1 MKLHQWFDDP
11 STVLVSRIPVGSA
24 PTGEQFRRASVEAL
38 EAIGLELSNERVVI
52 KPNVTIGEKFADPGS
67 GITTHPMF
75 VLGIGEYLLGHGA
88 QKGGISI
95 LEDPRNTDDD
105 STRHWRGTGYPEV
118 ASQIDAVLRSPSST
132 TCVTKSVPH
141 PRAAHELSVSR
152 VATDPESILI
162 NVPKLKT
169 HNLAITTLCLKNLM
183 GVVHAPDRHYC
194 RQAWLEIPEHER
206 APPEPADG
214 WFDCRLHERWQEG
227 LACRL
232 IDTAQVVTPHL
243 NLVEGVV
250 GRDGTGFRNGINYPI
265 GISIAGTNM
274 AAVDT
279 VASYIM
285 GFDPA
290 SIVYLRL
297 AGSAGLGPTTM
308 DRIRVFV
315 TEDRELTRCTDVSRL
330 RVAPPFRV
338 ISRMPGAD

>member
-1 MKLHQWFDDP
+1 MRFHQWFDDP
-11 STVLVSRIPVGSA
+11 STVLVSRIPVKAA
-24 PTGEQFRRASVEAL
+24 PAGDEFRRASVQAL
-38 EAIGLELSNERVVI
+38 SAIGLELANERVVI
-52 KPNVTIGEKFADPGS
+52 KPNVTSGELFADPDS

-75 VLGIGEYLLGHGA
+75 VLGIGEYALAHGA
-88 QKGGISI
+88 TAGRISI

-105 STRHWRGTGYPEV
+105 SERHWRGTGYPEV
-118 ASQIDAVLRSPSST
+118 ASQIGAVLRCPASA
-132 TCVTKSVPH
+132 TCVTKPVPR
-141 PRAAHELSVSR
+141 PQAARELRVSQ
-152 VATDPESILI
+152 VATDSGTILI

-169 HNLAITTLCLKNLM
+169 HNLAITTLSMKNLM
-183 GVVHAPDRHYC
+183 GVVYAPDRHYC
-194 RQAWLEIPEHER
+194 RQAWLEIPEDER
-206 APPEPADG
+206 AHPGHTDG
-214 WFDCRLHERWQEG
+214 WFDDRLHERWQEG
-227 LACRL
+227 LARRL

-250 GRDGTGFRNGINYPI
+250 GRDGTGFRNGTNYPI
-265 GISIAGTNM
+265 GIAVAGTNM

-279 VASYIM
+279 VASYLM

-315 TEDRELTRCTDVSRL
+315 TDGRPPAECPDVSRL